1 MEETDMYELID
12 LYFCAYSFT
21 GVKRWYY
28 IENTRMCNTLD
39 SARDRFA
46 KFHNVD
52 IDSVQARY
60 A

>member
-1 MEETDMYELID
+1 MYELID
-12 LYFCAYSFT
+12 LYYCIINSNGKKT
-21 GVKRWYY
+21 WNY

-39 SARDRFA
+39 SARARFA

-52 IDSVQARY
+52 VEHVQARY